1 MFMSSKTKSPI
12 PPLSSIYR
20 RIAISFVVLTVLLVG
35 VIVFFSLSKA
45 TIMVTP
51 KDEIKSAEF
60 LVTVRST
67 QASGALSEGVVAG
80 VYEEKAIEE
89 EVQFEASGVT
99 EQQGRAEGK
108 VTLVNTTSSA
118 QPLVTTTRLL
128 ADGGVLFRMH
138 EAATVPANG
147 RVEVAVY
154 ADETGPAGD
163 IGPSKF
169 TIPGLNAVK
178 QKAIYGESSAAMT
191 GGAKTVRTVTSEDLE
206 RAKAEAIAKAE
217 QKVKDE
223 LKNSPGAAL
232 GGVFVSSE
240 LLEVTADAKKGEE
253 RQTFTTRAKVN
264 AQMLTYDKKAVVDLA
279 HEKIEENVALDREI
293 VKFNDETLVIRIKNV
308 NAETQEVQLSVYA
321 DAQVQLNAA
330 SPILDAVKISGIL
343 PEEARQYLESF
354 DAVESVEIRL
364 FPTWQKRIP
373 TMPDRIKIVIKK

>member
-1 MFMSSKTKSPI
+1 MSPKSKSTI

-45 TIMVTP
+45 TIVVTP

-60 LVTVRST
+60 LVTVRSA
-67 QASGALSEGVVAG
+67 QASGALPEGVVAG
-80 VYEEKAIEE
+80 LYEEKTIEE
-89 EVQFEASGVT
+89 EVQFEASGAT

-118 QPLVTTTRLL
+118 QPLVATTRLL
-128 ADGGVLFRMH
+128 SEGGILFRMRD
-138 EAATVPANG
+138 AATVPGNG
-147 RVEVAVY
+147 RVEIMAY
-154 ADETGPAGD
+154 ADETGASGD

-169 TIPGLNAVK
+169 TIPGLNAAK
-178 QKAIYGESSAAMT
+178 QKTIYGESSAAMT

-206 RAKAEAIAKAE
+206 RAKAEVIAKAE

-223 LKNSPGAAL
+223 LKKSPGAAL

-240 LLEVTADAKKGEE
+240 LLEVVSDAKKGEE

-264 AQMLTYDKKAVVDLA
+264 AQMLTYDKAAVIALA
-279 HEKIEENVALDREI
+279 HEKIEDNVALDRQI
-293 VKFNDETLVIRIKNV
+293 VKFNDDTLVINIKNI
-308 NAETQEVQLSVYA
+308 NSETGEVQLSVYA

-330 SPILDAVKISGIL
+330 SPILDAVKIAGIL
-343 PEEARQYLESF
+343 PKEAQQYLESF